1 MANPAEKF
9 GRIAY
14 ICPIMYLSRKTILSL
29 VFFCLATTCLAQH
42 TEEETTEPAT
52 AYRIRTMVYKG
63 DTIPYIAL
71 PAVYIYRPMQFKNK
85 RQEKR
90 YSKLVRDVKKV
101 LPLANE
107 VQHAIIE
114 TYEYLMTLPDDKARQ
129 RHMKAVEK
137 SIKEQ
142 YTPRMKKLTFAQGK
156 LLIKLVDRQTQ
167 STGYELVKAFLGPFR
182 AGFYQ
187 AFAALFGASL
197 KKEYDPEGEDALTE
211 RIVRMV
217 ENGQL

>member
-1 MANPAEKF
+1 MQLIRKAILSAVL
-9 GRIAY
+9 
-14 ICPIMYLSRKTILSL
+14 ICPAIACTG
-29 VFFCLATTCLAQH
+29 Q
-42 TEEETTEPAT
+42 ETGGGKTEPNT
-52 AYRIRTMVYKG
+52 AYRVRTVVYQG
-63 DTIPYIAL
+63 DTIPYVSL
-71 PAVYIYRPMQFKNK
+71 PAVYIYKPLQFKNK
-85 RQEKR
+85 RQERR
-90 YSKLVRDVKKV
+90 YNKLVRDVKVV

-107 VQHAIIE
+107 VKQAIIE
-114 TYEYLMTLPDDKARQ
+114 TYEYLMTLPNEKARQ

-137 SIKEQ
+137 GIKEQ

-156 LLIKLVDRQTQ
+156 LLIKLIDRQTQ

-211 RIVRMV
+211 RVVRMV